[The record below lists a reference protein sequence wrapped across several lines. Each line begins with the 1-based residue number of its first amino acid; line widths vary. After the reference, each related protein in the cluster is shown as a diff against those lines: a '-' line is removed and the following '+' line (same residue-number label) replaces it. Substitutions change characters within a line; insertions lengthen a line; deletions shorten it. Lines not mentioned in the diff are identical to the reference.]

1 MPNLKLMYFFI
12 IIYGNR
18 CLILKNFTTEAQR
31 HRGTEVQ
38 RYRGFFYKDYRKDA
52 KYAKSAKKRERI
64 IGLCA
69 FAVKIY

>member
-1 MPNLKLMYFFI
+1 VFNLKKFY
-12 IIYGNR
+12 
-18 CLILKNFTTEAQR
+18 
-31 HRGTEVQ
+31 HRGTEAQ

-69 FAVKIY
+69 FSVKNILIFSLYLCGDDI